1 MLQNIIGSA
10 SNQSLRGTFFMS
22 ARFFHFIFL
31 TLLTVILTASSA
43 FAAPAAAQKERKNI
57 LYLNSYHN
65 GYEWSDNLLEG
76 FKERIEESPYSIM
89 LQVEYLDSK
98 KFPYNQAVHHVMDL
112 FRRKFEDTKF
122 DLITVSDNDAFNF
135 IIQYGDELFPGVP
148 VVFVG
153 VNDFKPSQIAGKQ
166 ITGVTETFDVA
177 SNIRLA
183 LEMHP
188 NLKQL
193 IVIGDESVT
202 GKAIRKQVIEG
213 LPHIDKGLKVQFWTD
228 LPHKEIIRRVKQVPR
243 DTFFYFIPMYRE
255 IDGQFYS
262 AQELLKKVH
271 DNTPAP
277 LYSNWRF
284 LLGHGILGGRLISG
298 ITDGK
303 QAADL
308 GLKILSGTPASDIP
322 VISQS
327 VSPWAFDYNELKRL
341 HLSER
346 ALPEPA
352 DMINAPSRFYE
363 LNKQVFWTII
373 VSLILLTIT
382 LVLLVMNILE
392 KKSVEQRIKDQLSFL
407 RLLMDTIPIP
417 IYSKDK
423 YGRYQQ
429 CNTAFEKFFGIERDD
444 ILNCNE
450 WELQEFGLSQ
460 LQHPVDHQ
468 LLNKQGE
475 SVYEQT
481 ISSREGSVHNILLHK
496 ATNVNARGE
505 IAGMVGVIFDF
516 TDRKKAEDSLRF
528 AEEKYRSIFENSP
541 LGIFRVRPTGEFV
554 DVNPA
559 FARMNGY
566 STPEEFMAHED
577 DALTDL
583 LKDVDFHKAR
593 ANEILTFERT
603 LLRPDNTTIAAN
615 LSVRVVRDRLNN
627 IELLEGFSEN
637 ITTRKRAEKA
647 LRNSERMLQ
656 SVMDNIPQL
665 VSWKSNSFRYMG
677 SNRSFDKFFGV
688 EHARDLIGKTDSE
701 FLFNKQDAAT
711 MQHAEHM
718 VLTHNIP
725 QLKSKERITD
735 KDGNLVWLEINR
747 LPLHGDKGEIVG
759 MLTTAE
765 DITQRINLERQLLQS
780 QKMEAIGTLAG
791 GIAHDFNNILT
802 SIINSIELALIDVD
816 EETLTCNDLARAL
829 RAAQHGSSLVKKIL
843 TFSKPSVAGFR
854 ATDILEVMN
863 ESVGLVSASLPRN
876 ITIETEYHVDHAHT
890 FGDPTQMNQVIMN
903 MCTNS
908 FQALRQHGGTLRLEV
923 DQEYLSKEKASQFNI
938 PEGDYFK
945 LVIEDN
951 GPGITSEIQDKIFDP
966 FFTTKGKT
974 EGTGLG
980 LSVVLGIIKGHG
992 GGVEVSSIPFVRT
1005 AFTIYLPHI
1014 DRPAEM
1020 VEEQHHDHILQGEGR
1035 ILFVEDDLDQLA
1047 TIPRVLRNL
1056 GYEVDPIGD
1065 AALAADMVSERP
1077 DTWDLVITDF
1087 DMPELNG
1094 LELAQHISDS
1104 APELPVIMVSGRNIA
1119 AKGAEEIPSVKTLI
1133 SKPYNSSIIAKAIT
1147 SVLHPVQ

>member
-1 MLQNIIGSA
+1 MGARLFRIIFCV
-10 SNQSLRGTFFMS
+10 LF
-22 ARFFHFIFL
+22 
-31 TLLTVILTASSA
+31 TVILLVTNAI
-43 FAAPAAAQKERKNI
+43 AAPTAPVKERKNI

-65 GYEWSDNLLEG
+65 GYEWSDNLLMG
-76 FKERIEESPYSIM
+76 FKKRIEDSPYSIM

-98 KFPYNQAVHHVMDL
+98 KFPYKQAIQHVMEL
-112 FRRKFEDTKF
+112 FQRKFSDTPF
-122 DLITVSDNDAFNF
+122 DLIAVSDNDAFNF
-135 IIQYGDELFPGVP
+135 IIKYGEELFPDVP

-153 VNDFKPSQIAGKQ
+153 VNDFNPAKITGKQ

-177 SNIRLA
+177 ANIRLA

-202 GKAIRKQVIEG
+202 GKAIRKQVVEG
-213 LPHIDKGLKVQFWTD
+213 IPAIDKELKVQFWTD
-228 LPHKEIIRRVKQVPR
+228 LPHKEIIHRVKQVSR

-262 AQELLKKVH
+262 AQELLQKVH
-271 DNTPAP
+271 DNTHAP

-284 LLGHGILGGRLISG
+284 LLGHGILGGKLISG
-298 ITDGK
+298 VTDGK
-303 QAADL
+303 LAAEL
-308 GLKILSGTPASDIP
+308 GLKILNGTPASQLP
-322 VISQS
+322 VISQNT
-327 VSPWAFDYNELKRL
+327 SPWAFDYNELKRL
-341 HLSER
+341 HISER

-352 DMINAPSRFYE
+352 NMINAPSRFYE
-363 LNKQVFWTII
+363 LNKQVFWVII
-373 VSLILLTIT
+373 ISLILLTIT

-392 KKSVEQRIKDQLSFL
+392 KKSVEQKIKDQLSFL

-429 CNTAFEKFFGIERDD
+429 CNLAFEKFFGIQRDD

-468 LLNKQGE
+468 LLLEPNE
-475 SVYEQT
+475 SIYEQT

-516 TDRKKAEDSLRF
+516 SDRKKAEDRLRF

-541 LGIFRVRPTGEFV
+541 LGIFRVRPTGAFV

-566 STPEEFMAHED
+566 TSPADFMAHENN
-577 DALTDL
+577 ALEDL
-583 LKDVDFHKAR
+583 LHDVDFRKAR

-603 LLRPDNTTIAAN
+603 LLRPDNTKIAAN

-637 ITTRKRAEKA
+637 VTTRKRAEKA

-665 VSWKSNSFRYMG
+665 VSWKSNNFTYMG
-677 SNRSFDKFFGV
+677 SNRSFDQFFGV
-688 EHARDLIGKTDSE
+688 QHARELIGKTDTE
-701 FLFNKQDAAT
+701 FLFNKQDADA
-711 MQHAEHM
+711 MQHADSL
-718 VLTHNIP
+718 VLTHNLP

-735 KDGNLVWLEINR
+735 KEGHLVWLEINR

-759 MLTTAE
+759 LLTTAE

-802 SIINSIELALIDVD
+802 SIINSVELALIDID
-816 EETLTCNDLARAL
+816 EETLTSKDLERAL
-829 RAAQHGSSLVKKIL
+829 RAAHHGSGLVKKIL

-854 ATDILEVMN
+854 AINILEIMN
-863 ESVGLVSASLPRN
+863 ESVGLISASLPRN
-876 ITIETEYHVDHAHT
+876 INVETTYNVHDAHT
-890 FGDPTQMNQVIMN
+890 FGDPTQMNQVMMN
-903 MCTNS
+903 ICTNS
-908 FQALRQHGGTLRLEV
+908 FQALREHGGTLRLSV
-923 DQEYLSKEKASQFNI
+923 DAEYLTEEKASQFTI
-938 PEGDYFK
+938 PEGEYFK

-980 LSVVLGIIKGHG
+980 LSVVLGIITGHG
-992 GGVEVSSIPFVRT
+992 GGVEVSSIPFERT

-1014 DRPAEM
+1014 DKPVLSA
-1020 VEEQHHDHILQGEGR
+1020 EEQHVESILQGEGR
-1035 ILFVEDDLDQLA
+1035 ILFVEDDPDQLK
-1047 TIPRVLRNL
+1047 TIPRVLRKL

-1065 AALAADMVSERP
+1065 AALAADMISEQP
-1077 DTWDLVITDF
+1077 ESWDLVITDF

-1094 LELAQHISDS
+1094 LELAQHISDT
-1104 APELPVIMVSGRNIA
+1104 APELPVIMVSGRNLA
-1119 AKGAEEIPSVKTLI
+1119 AKGAQEVPSVKTLV
-1133 SKPYNSSIIAKAIT
+1133 SKPYNSSIIGKAIT
-1147 SVLHPVQ
+1147 SVLHPLQ

>member
-1 MLQNIIGSA
+1 MGAHLFRFII
-10 SNQSLRGTFFMS
+10 
-22 ARFFHFIFL
+22 
-31 TLLTVILTASSA
+31 TLLVTVVLTVPAA
-43 FAAPAAAQKERKNI
+43 FANTATIAKERKNI

-65 GYEWSDNLLEG
+65 GYAWSDNLLEG
-76 FKERIEESPYSIM
+76 FKERIMDSPYSIM

-98 KFPYNQAVHHVMDL
+98 KFPYDEAIDHVIDL
-112 FRRKFEDTKF
+112 FKRKFSNTDF
-122 DLITVSDNDAFNF
+122 DLIAVSDNDAFNF
-135 IIQYGDELFPGVP
+135 IRSYGEDLFPGVP

-153 VNDFKPSQIAGKQ
+153 VNDFAPSSINGREM
-166 ITGVTETFDVA
+166 TGVTETFDVA

-188 NLKQL
+188 NLKQM

-202 GKAIRKQVIEG
+202 GNAIRKQVIEG
-213 LPHIDKGLKVQFWTD
+213 IPTIDKGLKVQFWTD
-228 LPHKEIIRRVKQVPR
+228 LPHKEIIRRVKQVDR

-262 AQELLKKVH
+262 AQELLRKVH
-271 DNTPAP
+271 DNTSAP
-277 LYSNWRF
+277 LFSNWRF

-298 ITDGK
+298 LTDGRL
-303 QAADL
+303 AAEL
-308 GLKILSGTPASDIP
+308 GLQILDGTPASELP

-327 VSPWAFDYNELKRL
+327 TSPWAFDYNELKRL
-341 HLSER
+341 HLSESR
-346 ALPEPA
+346 LPEPA
-352 DMINAPSRFYE
+352 VMINAPSRFYE

-392 KKSVEQRIKDQLSFL
+392 KKSVEQKIKDQLSFL

-429 CNTAFEKFFGIERDD
+429 CNLAFERFFGIARED

-460 LQHPVDHQ
+460 LQHPIDHK
-468 LLNKQGE
+468 LLQEQGE
-475 SVYEQT
+475 SIYEQT

-541 LGIFRVRPTGEFV
+541 LGIFRVRPTGDFV

-566 STPEEFMAHED
+566 TSPEEFMAHENN
-577 DALTDL
+577 ALKSL
-583 LKDVDFHKAR
+583 LLDVDFHKAR

-603 LLRPDNTTIAAN
+603 LLLPDNTTIAAN
-615 LSVRVVRDRLNN
+615 LSVRVIRDRLNN

-637 ITTRKRAEKA
+637 ITTRKSAEKA

-665 VSWKSNSFRYMG
+665 VSWKSNDFRYMG

-688 EHARDLIGKTDSE
+688 KHARDLIGKTDGE
-701 FLFNKQDAAT
+701 FLFSQQDAT
-711 MQHAEHM
+711 TIQHCEHM
-718 VLTHNIP
+718 VLAHNMP

-735 KDGNLVWLEINR
+735 QFGDLVWLEINR
-747 LPLHGDKGEIVG
+747 LPLHGDKGEIIG
-759 MLTTAE
+759 LLTTAE

-802 SIINSIELALIDVD
+802 SIINSIELAQIDID
-816 EETLTCNDLARAL
+816 EESITGNDLDRAL

-854 ATDILEVMN
+854 STNVLEVVN

-876 ITIETEYHVDHAHT
+876 INIETTYNVDTAYT
-890 FGDPTQMNQVIMN
+890 FGDPTQINQVIMN

-908 FQALRQHGGTLRLEV
+908 FQALRGHGGTLQLMV
-923 DQEYLSKEKASQFNI
+923 DAETVSESQASQFNI
-938 PEGDYFK
+938 TPGKYLK
-945 LVIEDN
+945 IIIADN
-951 GPGITSEIQDKIFDP
+951 GPGITPEVQDKIFDP

-980 LSVVLGIIKGHG
+980 LSVVLGIIKGHS
-992 GGVEVSSIPFVRT
+992 GGVSVSSMPFVRT
-1005 AFTIYLPHI
+1005 AFTIYLPQLEQ
-1014 DRPAEM
+1014 PALESSDLG
-1020 VEEQHHDHILQGEGR
+1020 HDNIMQGEGR
-1035 ILFVEDDLDQLA
+1035 ILFVEDDPDQLE

-1056 GYEVDPIGD
+1056 GYEVDPVGE
-1065 AALAADMVSERP
+1065 AAVAANMITERP
-1077 DTWDLVITDF
+1077 DFWDLVITDF
-1087 DMPELNG
+1087 DMPEIDG
-1094 LELAQHISDS
+1094 LELANHISNS

-1119 AKGAEEIPSVKTLI
+1119 AKGAKEIPAVKNLV
-1133 SKPYNSSIIAKAIT
+1133 SKPYNSSEIAKAIT
-1147 SVLHPVQ
+1147 SVLHPLQ

>member
-1 MLQNIIGSA
+1 MGTRILHLIGIA
-10 SNQSLRGTFFMS
+10 LF
-22 ARFFHFIFL
+22 AV
-31 TLLTVILTASSA
+31 LLTVSGAVA
-43 FAAPAAAQKERKNI
+43 NPAPQTKQRKNI

-65 GYEWSDNLLEG
+65 GYAWSDNLLEG
-76 FKERIEESPYSIM
+76 FKQRIMESPYSIM

-98 KFPYNQAVHHVMDL
+98 KFPYEQAVTHVMDL
-112 FRRKFEDTKF
+112 FRRKFADTQF
-122 DLITVSDNDAFNF
+122 DLIAVSDNDAFNF
-135 IIQYGDELFPGVP
+135 INTYGEELFPDVP
-148 VVFVG
+148 IVFVG
-153 VNDFKPSQIAGKQ
+153 VNDFKPEWIKGKE
-166 ITGVTETFDVA
+166 ITGVMETFDVA

-188 NLKQL
+188 SLKQM

-202 GKAIRKQVIEG
+202 GRAIRKQVIEG
-213 LPHIDKGLKVQFWTD
+213 LPKIDKGLKVQFWTD
-228 LPHKEIIRRVKQVPR
+228 LPHREIIRRVQQVPP

-262 AQELLKKVH
+262 AQELLQKVH
-271 DNTPAP
+271 DSTSAP

-298 ITDGK
+298 LTDGQK
-303 QAADL
+303 AAEL
-308 GLKILSGTPASDIP
+308 GLQILDGTPASDLP
-322 VISQS
+322 VISKTE
-327 VSPWAFDYNELKRL
+327 SPWAFDYNELKRL

-346 ALPEPA
+346 ELPAPA
-352 DMINAPSRFYE
+352 IMINAPSRFYE

-382 LVLLVMNILE
+382 LVLLVMNIVE
-392 KKSVEQRIKDQLSFL
+392 KKSVEQKIKDQLTFL

-423 YGRYQQ
+423 FGRYKE
-429 CNTAFEKFFGIERDD
+429 CNLAFEKFFDIKRDD

-468 LLNKQGE
+468 LLNDQGE
-475 SVYEQT
+475 SIYEQT

-505 IAGMVGVIFDF
+505 ITGMVGVIFDF
-516 TDRKKAEDSLRF
+516 TDRKKAEDRLRF

-541 LGIFRVRPTGEFV
+541 LGIFRVRPSGAFV
-554 DVNPA
+554 DVNTA

-566 STPEEFMAHED
+566 TTPEEFMAHENN
-577 DALTDL
+577 ALDEL
-583 LKDVDFHKAR
+583 LLDVDFHKAR

-603 LLRPDNTTIAAN
+603 LMRPDNTTIAAN
-615 LSVRVVRDRLNN
+615 MSVRVIRDRLNN

-665 VSWKSNSFRYMG
+665 VSWKSNTFRYMG
-677 SNRSFDKFFGV
+677 SNRSFDKFFGIN
-688 EHARDLIGKTDSE
+688 HARELIGKTDAE
-701 FLFNKQDAAT
+701 FLFDKQDALA
-711 MQHAEHM
+711 MQQSENM
-718 VLTHNIP
+718 VLAHNIP

-747 LPLHGDKGEIVG
+747 LPLHGDKGEVVG

-802 SIINSIELALIDVD
+802 SIINSVELALIDID

-843 TFSKPSVAGFR
+843 AFSKPSVAGFR
-854 ATDILEVMN
+854 TTDIIDVVN

-890 FGDPTQMNQVIMN
+890 FGDPTQMNQIIMN

-908 FQALRQHGGTLRLEV
+908 FQALREHGGKLRLEV
-923 DQEYLSKEKASQFNI
+923 DRVNLTEEKASQVNI
-938 PEGDYFK
+938 PEGEYFT

-1014 DRPAEM
+1014 DKPVQEADDQLTES
-1020 VEEQHHDHILQGEGR
+1020 IFQGEGR
-1035 ILFVEDDLDQLA
+1035 ILFVEDDPDQLE

-1056 GYEVDPIGD
+1056 GYEVDPIAN
-1065 AALAADMVSERP
+1065 AAVAATMVSETP
-1077 DTWDLVITDF
+1077 EAWDLVITDF

-1094 LELAQHISDS
+1094 LELAKHISLA
-1104 APELPVIMVSGRNIA
+1104 APNLPVIMVSGRNIA
-1119 AKGAEEIPSVKTLI
+1119 AKGAEEIASIKTLV

-1147 SVLHPVQ
+1147 SVLHPLQ

>member
-1 MLQNIIGSA
+1 
-10 SNQSLRGTFFMS
+10 MS
-22 ARFFHFIFL
+22 ARLLHFIFL
-31 TLLTVILTASSA
+31 ALLTVALTVPSA
-43 FAAPAAAQKERKNI
+43 FASPASPSKQRKNI

-65 GYEWSDNLLEG
+65 GYAWSDNLLEG
-76 FKERIEESPYSIM
+76 FKERIQDSPYSIM

-98 KFPYNQAVHHVMDL
+98 KFPYNEAVKHVMDL
-112 FRRKFEDTKF
+112 FRRKFADTKF

-135 IIQYGDELFPGVP
+135 ITQHGDDLFPGVP
-148 VVFVG
+148 IVFVG
-153 VNDFKPSQIAGKQ
+153 VNDFNPALIKGKA
-166 ITGVTETFDVA
+166 ITGVMETFDVA

-188 NLKQL
+188 NLKQM

-213 LPHIDKGLKVQFWTD
+213 IPNIDKGLKVQFWTD
-228 LPHKEIIRRVKQVPR
+228 LPHREIIRRVKQVPP

-262 AQELLKKVH
+262 AQELLQKVH
-271 DNTPAP
+271 DNTAAP

-284 LLGHGILGGRLISG
+284 LLGSGILGGKLISG
-298 ITDGK
+298 FTDGEK
-303 QAADL
+303 AAEL
-308 GLKILSGTPASDIP
+308 GLQILDGTPAIDIP
-322 VISQS
+322 VISKS
-327 VSPWAFDYNELKRL
+327 ASPWAFDYNELKRL

-346 ALPEPA
+346 ELPEPA
-352 DMINAPSRFYE
+352 VMINAPSRFYE

-392 KKSVEQRIKDQLSFL
+392 KKSVEQKIKDQLSFL

-429 CNTAFEKFFGIERDD
+429 CNVAFEKFFGVQRDD

-468 LLNKQGE
+468 LLHEQGE
-475 SVYEQT
+475 SIYEQT

-541 LGIFRVRPTGEFV
+541 LGIFRVRPTGAFV

-566 STPEEFMAHED
+566 TTPQEFMAHETS
-577 DALTDL
+577 ALDDL
-583 LKDVDFHKAR
+583 LQGVDFHKAR

-603 LLRPDNTTIAAN
+603 LLRPDNTTFAAN
-615 LSVRVVRDRLNN
+615 MSVRVVRDRLNN

-665 VSWKSNSFRYMG
+665 VSWKSNNFRYMG
-677 SNRSFDKFFGV
+677 SNRSFDKFFGIQ
-688 EHARDLIGKTDSE
+688 HARELIGKTDFE
-701 FLFNKQDAAT
+701 FLFDKQDAAI
-711 MQHAEHM
+711 MQQSENM
-718 VLTHNIP
+718 VLAHNIP

-747 LPLHGDKGEIVG
+747 LPLHGDKDEIVG

-802 SIINSIELALIDVD
+802 SIINSVELALIDID
-816 EETLTCNDLARAL
+816 EETLTSNDLARAL

-854 ATDILEVMN
+854 TTDILEVMN

-876 ITIETEYHVDHAHT
+876 INIETTYNVNHAHT

-908 FQALRQHGGTLRLEV
+908 FQALREHGGTLRLEV
-923 DQEYLSKEKASQFNI
+923 DKEFLTKEKASQFNI
-938 PEGDYFK
+938 PEGEYFK

-951 GPGITSEIQDKIFDP
+951 GPGISTEIQDKIFDP

-1005 AFTIYLPHI
+1005 AFIIYLPHI
-1014 DRPAEM
+1014 DRPALEAG
-1020 VEEQHHDHILQGEGR
+1020 EQLTEKILQGEGR
-1035 ILFVEDDLDQLA
+1035 ILFVEDDPDQLE
-1047 TIPRVLRNL
+1047 TIPRVLKNL

-1065 AALAADMVSERP
+1065 AAVAASMISEHP
-1077 DTWDLVITDF
+1077 DSWDLVITDF
-1087 DMPELNG
+1087 DMPALNG
-1094 LELAQHISDS
+1094 LELATHISKT

-1119 AKGAEEIPSVKTLI
+1119 AKGAEEIPSVKTLV

-1147 SVLHPVQ
+1147 SVLHPLQ